1 MQLIIGILISL
12 LKSYIAKLATKQFA
26 EYVLFEVAEAIV
38 KSTKT
43 PHDDKWLKA
52 IKATVKGQELPK
64 D

>member
-1 MQLIIGILISL
+1 MAMIISVFVSLIKG
-12 LKSYIAKLATKQFA
+12 YIVKLASKEFA
-26 EYVLFEVAEAIV
+26 EYVFFEVAEAIV

-52 IKATVKGQELPK
+52 IKAAVKGQELPK